1 MVSKIPKDFPDS
13 LKTKFRF
20 SLRLKRSS
28 LLRFFFGGGN
38 GGEMGEEDGVETG
51 IGGLLSAPELLA
63 STCVLLISDVPE
75 SA

>member
-1 MVSKIPKDFPDS
+1 
-13 LKTKFRF
+13 
-20 SLRLKRSS
+20 
-28 LLRFFFGGGN
+28 
-38 GGEMGEEDGVETG
+38 MGEEDGVETG